1 MKTKEDLKNT
11 YIEIRG
17 NKKLSKAV
25 QEKLFEIGFKWH
37 GDDKAIYYDMQASY
51 MIMDE
56 DFDLTECDVEI
67 IEHTKIYPE
76 DLGLTDDYDD
86 DELERGITIT
96 NVDKPTEPVY
106 GQEVWVSDKEDKDWE
121 KRYFLG
127 VINGIFCT
135 FNHYSEKEDFESD
148 MGFSACP
155 WKYLRTTDPALDTKT
170 LRQEFCDT
178 KGWNY
183 LEFDTL
189 TEAEEYILFL
199 ENKLKGTT

>member
-37 GDDKAIYYDMQASY
+37 GDDKAIYYDMQESY

-56 DFDLTECDVEI
+56 DFDLTECDREI
-67 IEHTKIYPE
+67 IECSRIYPE
-76 DLGLTDDYDD
+76 DLGVSD

-96 NVDKPTEPVY
+96 NVDK
-106 GQEVWVSDKEDKDWE
+106 S
-121 KRYFLG
+121 
-127 VINGIFCT
+127 
-135 FNHYSEKEDFESD
+135 
-148 MGFSACP
+148 
-155 WKYLRTTDPALDTKT
+155 TDPALDTKT
-170 LRQEFCDT
+170 LRQEFCKI

-199 ENKLKGTT
+199 ENKLKDGKN